1 MSPAMPLPII
11 NPLEDCEMQST
22 PKPKTLQDMLK
33 RQNEMQYAAMAH
45 AQAGQQLPDDFT
57 QEYTELEQEI
67 AKLTAEKKK

>member
-1 MSPAMPLPII
+1 MF
-11 NPLEDCEMQST
+11 EDSEMQST

-45 AQAGQQLPDDFT
+45 TQAGQPLPDDFT

-67 AKLTAEKKK
+67 EKLRADKRK